1 MLRRTVNANYRPE
14 NRYKINNSRVFIK
27 TKLLTGRWIKGFEAA
42 KSAILI
48 PEGKRQRQCL
58 GAAIFH
64 GNRLLSTGY
73 NLYTK
78 TKPGNSSI
86 SSRGQEYDITCH
98 AEQMAVDGIKH
109 CDYSNVKL
117 IVYVVRINSV
127 GSFTTSRPCAMCLDY
142 LRTYGIKIVRFM
154 NENGVPEELALT

>member
-42 KSAILI
+42 KSAIII

-78 TKPGNSSI
+78 TTRTFNRKVSYETGYI
-86 SSRGQEYDITCH
+86 EKG
-98 AEQMAVDGIKH
+98 VF
-109 CDYSNVKL
+109 YSTG
-117 IVYVVRINSV
+117 Y
-127 GSFTTSRPCAMCLDY
+127 Y
-142 LRTYGIKIVRFM
+142 Q
-154 NENGVPEELALT
+154 